1 MRLFRSHVLAS
12 SPVAIA
18 LVLALALAISVA
30 PVSAQSRGSVA
41 SIHGHVQDPL
51 QMPVTDGVIKLTQDT
66 GVIDKGSRFLY
77 TFNTDSNGDYK
88 GTNITAGTYS
98 VIVFRGDKSLD
109 FADKITFE
117 AGVDTK
123 LDFDMSRAEYLSKM
137 SAEDKKTLE
146 EYRKKNAAIAAQNGV
161 VKNLNALL
169 QQARDVMNPAKT
181 NPPDYEKAITL
192 MTQATQAKPDEPV
205 LWFTLGSAYVG
216 AKKYDQAVPALQ
228 KSIDLNNSSKKA
240 SAATAGAAYNSLGEA
255 LASLGKVPDAATAYE
270 SAAKANPSSAA
281 AYYSNEA
288 ISLYKAGQTDYKN
301 QKADYAGAV
310 VAADKTVAADP
321 TFAIAYY
328 VKGSA
333 LVVDSTVDPN
343 TQKMT
348 APPGCIEAYQNYLK
362 YAPNGPFAAEVK
374 GVLAGFGETITTS
387 FGKTGKH

>member
-1 MRLFRSHVLAS
+1 MLRRNIMRLFRSHVLAS

-228 KSIDLNNSSKKA
+228 KSIDLNNSSKRLPLPPPVPHTTLWVKRSPVWA
-240 SAATAGAAYNSLGEA
+240 RCRMLQPRMNQPPRPIPALPQRITAMRQSRSTRPVKRPEPYRMQGARGRHER
-255 LASLGKVPDAATAYE
+255 GWRD
-270 SAAKANPSSAA
+270 
-281 AYYSNEA
+281 
-288 ISLYKAGQTDYKN
+288 
-301 QKADYAGAV
+301 
-310 VAADKTVAADP
+310 
-321 TFAIAYY
+321 
-328 VKGSA
+328 
-333 LVVDSTVDPN
+333 
-343 TQKMT
+343 
-348 APPGCIEAYQNYLK
+348 
-362 YAPNGPFAAEVK
+362 
-374 GVLAGFGETITTS
+374 TTS
-387 FGKTGKH
+387 